1 MQALCITY
9 DEVLMINRKSEPL
22 SRSWFL
28 GNFCNYFSILML
40 GGICFPVAA
49 YADTY
54 RCRTANGQTLI
65 SSSPCDDTSRT
76 VSTIPAESDNTAGVR
91 RAQSDLERQ
100 KAWLRQREIEIGQQ
114 PTQNTPQYVERRT
127 TGDAFD
133 GEGRHRIHSCLMAA
147 TAASGLSAYQVA
159 QLRVN
164 CYQGTYGLREE
175 CEGRVTASMGLTMN
189 QEQALRRQCRSFSK

>member
-1 MQALCITY
+1 ML
-9 DEVLMINRKSEPL
+9 LNLP
-22 SRSWFL
+22 WFP
-28 GNFCNYFSILML
+28 
-40 GGICFPVAA
+40 GICLKPSSVLIVGIICFSAAA

-65 SSSPCDDTSRT
+65 SSSPCDDTSRI
-76 VSTIPAESDNTAGVR
+76 VSTIPSGPDNTAGIQ

-100 KAWLRQREIEIGQQ
+100 KAWLRQRESENWQQ
-114 PTQNTPQYVERRT
+114 PTPQYVERRT

-133 GEGRHRIHSCLMAA
+133 GEGRDRIHSCLMAA

-159 QLRVN
+159 QRRVN
-164 CYQGTYGLREE
+164 CYQGTFGLRDE

-189 QEQALRRQCRSFSK
+189 QEQALRRQCSSFSR

>member
-1 MQALCITY
+1 MVMLHNNY
-9 DEVLMINRKSEPL
+9 DIVLMVKRKSQPL
-22 SRSWFL
+22 SVLWIP
-28 GNFCNYFSILML
+28 GNFLNYVSILL
-40 GGICFPVAA
+40 IGSICFPVAA

-76 VSTIPAESDNTAGVR
+76 VSAIPSEPDNTAGIR
-91 RAQSDLERQ
+91 KAQSDLERQ
-100 KAWLRQREIEIGQQ
+100 KAWLRQREIDSRQQ
-114 PTQNTPQYVERRT
+114 PTPQYVDHRT

-133 GEGRHRIHSCLMAA
+133 GEGRDRIHSCLMAA

-159 QLRVN
+159 QRRVN
-164 CYQGTYGLREE
+164 CYQGTYGLRDE

-189 QEQALRRQCRSFSK
+189 QEQVLRRQCRSFSK